1 MHQSSFMP
9 EEDMLYTILAD
20 LKRTSREYTTAVT
33 EASCPV
39 VRQMFTDLTNSTLKL
54 QGDLYYLMDQLNMYS
69 ASTPVLK
76 QEINKQLQ
84 QNQQNMQ
91 KTQQFLQ
98 QKQGQQHGMNNHNNT
113 YASFQAQH
121 NQQDHHGHSYM

>member
-69 ASTPVLK
+69 ASSPVLK

-98 QKQGQQHGMNNHNNT
+98 QKQGQQHEMDNHNNT